1 MLGANNAASA
11 AASAASSSTASSDAL
26 PSHQKLLDFVSG
38 LTSTSRDGRR
48 GATGDGRSGGGGAT
62 RAAEETEAGT
72 ESEVRLLNTSFTRL
86 RATRLSNLSLA
97 TASICS
103 ALALLCFGS
112 LMVEL
117 CFAHAPLAHSWPCVA
132 CPCSTCPCC
141 LLFAHDTHVP
151 SGLRPPLPLFSLSS
165 LTLTLLPL
173 PHTNSPRSQFTATG
187 SGASLSVEALAASLM
202 NPGGAGGDAMNPEL
216 HSTLQRLSRT
226 SGKLSAPA
234 GRPMQERMT
243 RKVAYD
249 ETSKEVGRWQPV
261 VKDLRETET
270 VSFPLN
276 AAPRVKLS
284 QADLAEKFTPESAM
298 EEQVQAILSATNTL
312 DEAAVRKREH
322 DELEANHLSA
332 EDVAA
337 RKTQLRQLRALMFY
351 EEQKNKR
358 VKKIKSKLYRKIRKK
373 QKQKMEA
380 DVAAQMGDLDPEWA
394 REEEEAQ
401 AMTRAQERFTLKH
414 KNMGKWAKQAI
425 KRGGTTNEGVK
436 EALNDHVKLDGKL
449 RRKMNKMHT
458 GDNSD
463 SDTDDDSDDEHG
475 DENGDR
481 LGMEARKVLEEMDT
495 EREAEGTT
503 QHKSLMA
510 LKFMQR
516 ARDKQRD
523 RAEADV
529 NSMLTAMERGEGG
542 EDEFGEDGMGR
553 GAGDGGD
560 DAAGGAPSSG
570 RRTFGGTEGSSG
582 SAGPTASAATK
593 RAVRGMLPNG
603 SLQVRQ
609 VAESSGR
616 SAKVAGAVTVQPR
629 ADLFEEVPFEVPDA
643 AAGAAGTAGKR
654 KRGSGNAASAS
665 AAAAGASSSSNG
677 KAAAK
682 GKTAKGKGKAG
693 GVSGEKE
700 EEEEDSEEEK
710 AATTRSSRSA
720 SAAAAKAANGKAA
733 KGKGGGGV
741 EEADGEA
748 NGYSLTLKDTGET
761 DGAGAKN
768 PWLDPLRSTTGKRE
782 GLSKKQ
788 KKGAKQGA
796 GGQGGGI
803 LDVQGA
809 VGGLAG
815 ESKDSK
821 KESKEMAQADL
832 VRRAFS
838 TGDTEKE
845 FAKEKEGDIAR
856 EERDS
861 KQGKRAKKVPAR
873 ESGWGSWTGMGA
885 KVSKPRVGSSE
896 KQEAKAKK
904 RRRKDDSLS
913 HVVINEKRNKKAS
926 IYSVSRVPHPF
937 TSREQYEASLRA
949 PVGQDWN
956 TTESH
961 RRMTAPEVKFTAGSI
976 IDPIKFGKKAKN
988 LLDADMKSFERKK
1001 KMERNAQRK
1010 KRTTRGL

>member
-1 MLGANNAASA
+1 MY
-11 AASAASSSTASSDAL
+11 
-26 PSHQKLLDFVSG
+26 VG
-38 LTSTSRDGRR
+38 L
-48 GATGDGRSGGGGAT
+48 A
-62 RAAEETEAGT
+62 
-72 ESEVRLLNTSFTRL
+72 V
-86 RATRLSNLSLA
+86 
-97 TASICS
+97 
-103 ALALLCFGS
+103 
-112 LMVEL
+112 
-117 CFAHAPLAHSWPCVA
+117 
-132 CPCSTCPCC
+132 
-141 LLFAHDTHVP
+141 
-151 SGLRPPLPLFSLSS
+151 GLRTPLPLFSPSS
-165 LTLTLLPL
+165 PTLLALLTHSTLAL
-173 PHTNSPRSQFTATG
+173 PHTHSPRSQFTATG

-216 HSTLQRLSRT
+216 QSTLQRLSRT

-249 ETSKEVGRWQPV
+249 ETSKEVARWQPV

-436 EALNDHVKLDGKL
+436 EALNDHVQLDGKL

-463 SDTDDDSDDEHG
+463 SDTDDDSDDELG

-481 LGMEARKVLEEMDT
+481 LGLEARKVLEEMDT

-542 EDEFGEDGMGR
+542 EDEFGEDGMGG

-582 SAGPTASAATK
+582 SAGPMASAATK

-654 KRGSGNAASAS
+654 KRGNAASAS
-665 AAAAGASSSSNG
+665 ASAAGASSSSNG
-677 KAAAK
+677 KAATKGKTVK
-682 GKTAKGKGKAG
+682 GKTAKGKGKGKGKAG
-693 GVSGEKE
+693 DVSDGEEEE
-700 EEEEDSEEEK
+700 EEEEDSEEDK
-710 AATTRSSRSA
+710 AATTRSSRS
-720 SAAAAKAANGKAA
+720 STAAAAKAAKGKAA

-748 NGYSLTLKDTGET
+748 NGYSLTLKDTGKT

-815 ESKDSK
+815 ESKDAK

-838 TGDTEKE
+838 TGDTEEE

-885 KVSKPRVGSSE
+885 KVSKPRAGSSE